1 MRGMKFIDRCV
12 LVGEVE
18 SALKTFPG
26 EVNRALLLVA
36 RLTNDPI
43 HVRAYLSQ
51 LIIDSNET
59 DYKYDCGCYKD
70 DSVLC
75 EAHYLEY
82 FREVE

>member
-1 MRGMKFIDRCV
+1 MRGMKFIERCV
-12 LVGEVE
+12 LVDEVE

-59 DYKYDCGCYKD
+59 AYKYDCGCYKD

-75 EAHYLEY
+75 ETHYSDY